1 MNNLLLIG
9 IVLVALYYFFTK
21 KEHLQ
26 IGHSQPKI
34 NFGRKAVAAAA
45 ASRDPKPFPDPQDF
59 MLYAQLIMDQNP
71 REREG
76 INKWMES
83 MVRPDPRPGVFTI
96 SKKDVEL
103 VQQRMVRYQ
112 QMIESAGFKIR
123 RLF

>member
-1 MNNLLLIG
+1 MNNLLLIA

-26 IGHSQPKI
+26 INSM
-34 NFGRKAVAAAA
+34 GRKAVAAAA

-59 MLYAQLIMDQNP
+59 MLYAQLIMDKNP
-71 REREG
+71 NEREG